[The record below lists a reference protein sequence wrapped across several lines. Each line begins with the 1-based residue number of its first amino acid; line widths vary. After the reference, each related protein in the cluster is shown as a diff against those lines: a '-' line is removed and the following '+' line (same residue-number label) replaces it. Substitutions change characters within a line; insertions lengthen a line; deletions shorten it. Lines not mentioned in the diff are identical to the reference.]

1 MASQLRLAVDA
12 MSGDHGL
19 RSSISA
25 SLNAL
30 NQNSAL
36 HICLVGDEA
45 AIRSALLAS
54 NYDSARLSICHSPD
68 VVAMDDLPSKALRY
82 KKQSSMYRALE
93 LLRDGNVAG
102 VVSAGN
108 TGALVAMGCI
118 ILDRLPGV
126 RRPAICA
133 PVPAKNGY
141 TLMLDLGANIEC
153 DAEHLYQFAVMGA
166 ALSNALDGRDAPRLA
181 LLNVGAEL
189 IKGTSVVKEAAELI
203 SADSR
208 LNYIGFAEGNDIFSE
223 DIDVMVCDG
232 FTGNVALKVCEGTAN
247 FIRGQLKETF
257 MKSLYG
263 RLAALVVKPVLNT
276 FQKDINPERYNGA
289 ALLGLNGVVIKSHGG
304 SSVKSFE
311 AAIHQA
317 ARAVRG
323 DLTQAIASQLHATES

>member
-1 MASQLRLAVDA
+1 

-36 HICLVGDEA
+36 HISLVGDEA
-45 AIRSALLAS
+45 AIRSALAS
-54 NYDSARLSICHSPD
+54 KNYDTSRVLICHSPD
-68 VVAMDDLPSKALRY
+68 VVTMDDLPSKALRY
-82 KKQSSMYRALE
+82 KKKSSMYRALE
-93 LLRDGNVAG
+93 LLRDGDVAG
-102 VVSAGN
+102 VISAGN

-133 PVPAKNGY
+133 PVPAENGY
-141 TLMLDLGANIEC
+141 TLMLDLGANIDC
-153 DAEHLYQFAVMGA
+153 DAEQLYQFAVMGS
-166 ALSNALDGRDAPRLA
+166 ALSSVLDGRDSPRLA

-203 SADSR
+203 SADSS

-223 DIDVMVCDG
+223 EIDVMVCDG

-247 FIRGQLKETF
+247 FIRGQLKATF
-257 MKSLYG
+257 MQSLYG
-263 RLAALVVKPVLNT
+263 KLAALLVKPVLNA

-304 SSVKSFE
+304 SSEESFE

-317 ARAVRG
+317 ARAVHR
-323 DLTQAIASQLHATES
+323 DLTQAIASRLCRTES

>member
-1 MASQLRLAVDA
+1 VASLRLAVDA

-25 SLNAL
+25 TLNAL

-36 HICLVGDEA
+36 HISLVGDEPT
-45 AIRSALLAS
+45 IRSALAEKT
-54 NYDSARLSICHSPD
+54 YDSARLQICHSPD
-68 VVAMDDLPSKALRY
+68 VVAMDELPSKALRY
-82 KKQSSMYRALE
+82 KKNSSMYRALE
-93 LLRDGNVAG
+93 LLRDGEVAG
-102 VVSAGN
+102 MISAGN

-133 PVPAKNGY
+133 PLPAENGF
-141 TLMLDLGANIEC
+141 TLMLDLGANINC
-153 DAEHLYQFAVMGA
+153 DAEQLYQFAVMGSS
-166 ALSNALDGRDAPRLA
+166 LSKALDGRESPRLA

-189 IKGTSVVKEAAELI
+189 MKGTSIVKEAAELI
-203 SADSR
+203 SANPH

-223 DIDVMVCDG
+223 HIDVMICDG

-247 FIRGQLKETF
+247 FIRGQLKAKF
-257 MKSLYG
+257 MQSLYG
-263 RLAALVVKPVLNT
+263 KLAALVVKPVLSA
-276 FQKDINPERYNGA
+276 FQKEINPERYNGA

-304 SSVKSFE
+304 SSAESFE

-317 ARAVRG
+317 ARAVECN
-323 DLTQAIASQLHATES
+323 LTQLIATQINTIES